1 MGRVGEDWEEKRD
14 KVGLGSSNGR
24 EKGTGRGKIERW
36 GKGRDSLT

>member
-1 MGRVGEDWEEKRD
+1 MGRVGEKWEEKRD
-14 KVGLGSSNGR
+14 KVGLGRSNGR